1 MARHRRLIAQAA
13 LVAAL
18 AVLAFPA
25 SGSALSAFF
34 ITLTPS
40 GPSPAVATMPAG
52 MYPVWVN
59 HDTTAHAIVF
69 PDGLCSIQI
78 APGGIGQC
86 TGEGFSVGAH
96 AYTVDGSAQASI
108 TVTPQG
114 RKVTLDARRHQIKRG
129 ARLTLR
135 GLLTYQYA
143 GPPAFRGSRTSMRVT
158 LLARHDRRQPFRAV
172 ASVRPGALNA
182 NGYPWQRVIRPR
194 RTTTYIVE
202 AGSQPTSGQY
212 WQPAHSGPFTVV
224 VRPRAHHPR

>member
-1 MARHRRLIAQAA
+1 MKRNCRLIAQAA
-13 LVAAL
+13 LVAAF

-25 SGSALSAFF
+25 SGSALSAVF

-40 GPSPAVATMPAG
+40 GPDPAAATVPAG

-59 HDTTAHAIVF
+59 HDTTAHTIVF
-69 PDGLCSIQI
+69 PDGHCSIQV
-78 APGGIGQC
+78 APNGYGQC
-86 TGEGFSVGAH
+86 TGEAFSVGSH
-96 AYTVDGSAQASI
+96 AYSVDGSAQASI

-114 RKVTLDARRHQIKRG
+114 RKVTLGARRHRIKRG

-143 GPPAFRGSRTSMRVT
+143 GPPVFRGSRTSMRVT
-158 LLARHDRRQPFRAV
+158 LLARHGRRQPFRAV

-202 AGSQPTSGQY
+202 AGSQPKSGQY
-212 WQPAHSGPFTVV
+212 WQPAQSGPFTVV
-224 VRPRAHHPR
+224 VRPRAHRAR